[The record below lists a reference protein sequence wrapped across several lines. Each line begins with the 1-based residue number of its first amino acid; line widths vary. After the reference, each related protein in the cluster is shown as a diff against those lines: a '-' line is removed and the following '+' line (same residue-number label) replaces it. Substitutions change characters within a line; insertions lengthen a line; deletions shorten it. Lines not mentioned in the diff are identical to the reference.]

1 MKRRSFIHAATAFLI
16 LPTVLKPSVSAL
28 TSGLRN
34 RDYVFFDER
43 FLKARHIAAAWADS
57 SRLLGVQGGDITPLW
72 SNGLD
77 RTTRNQPLNLLG
89 VTTESFHFC
98 LRILVGE
105 HADFDLQLARLD
117 RNLFL
122 WTMCTTPKATAERRH
137 G

>member
-1 MKRRSFIHAATAFLI
+1 MKRRRFIHAATASLL
-16 LPTVLKPSVSAL
+16 LPTALKPSVSAL
-28 TSGLRN
+28 ASGLRN

-43 FLKARHIAAAWADS
+43 FQNARHIAASWAGS
-57 SRLLGVQGGDITPLW
+57 TRLIGVQGDITPLW

-77 RTTRNQPLNLLG
+77 SMTRDQPLNLLG

-105 HADFDLQLARLD
+105 HADFDLQLTRLD

-122 WTMCTTPKATAERRH
+122 WTMHTTPKATAERRY